1 MSIGIVGA
9 GSWGTTL
16 ASLFSTNN
24 IVNLYVRNV
33 EHATSIQKN
42 KENVKYLPGFK
53 LNNKINVTNNPKD
66 LNDCEFVVFAVPSI
80 YFREVMKDFSFLN
93 PSIPFISVTKGPE
106 QASHMRMSQVILDMQ
121 NKRKQDSIAVLSGP
135 NLAIEIM
142 ENKPAAT
149 VIASTNESLAKK
161 IQVSLVSKNFRV
173 YTSNDVIGSE
183 ISGIAKNIIAI
194 AVGIGDGAGYG
205 DNAKALVITRGL
217 AEMQRLGIAAG
228 GKPETFAGLAGIGD
242 LIATCSSDLSRNRR
256 VGIQLGQGKT
266 LAEILSTTNQVAEG
280 VNSAR
285 SLSEYAKSLNVSMP
299 ITDSVCRVIEDG
311 EVTKDAV
318 AQLMTR
324 PPTSE

>member
-1 MSIGIVGA
+1 
-9 GSWGTTL
+9 
-16 ASLFSTNN
+16 
-24 IVNLYVRNV
+24 
-33 EHATSIQKN
+33 
-42 KENVKYLPGFK
+42 
-53 LNNKINVTNNPKD
+53 
-66 LNDCEFVVFAVPSI
+66 
-80 YFREVMKDFSFLN
+80 
-93 PSIPFISVTKGPE
+93 
-106 QASHMRMSQVILDMQ
+106 
-121 NKRKQDSIAVLSGP
+121 
-135 NLAIEIM
+135 
-142 ENKPAAT
+142 
-149 VIASTNESLAKK
+149 
-161 IQVSLVSKNFRV
+161 
-173 YTSNDVIGSE
+173 
-183 ISGIAKNIIAI
+183 
-194 AVGIGDGAGYG
+194 
-205 DNAKALVITRGL
+205 
-217 AEMQRLGIAAG
+217 MQRLGIAAG